1 MRETVNQYE
10 PLTNMAS
17 KRHSRMDLI
26 VHHLWIFMGFC
37 HMTPILTPSCW
48 AQQGEFAERL
58 LSDPGEKGAA
68 KNRVPELGIP
78 NKREST

>member
-1 MRETVNQYE
+1 
-10 PLTNMAS
+10 
-17 KRHSRMDLI
+17 
-26 VHHLWIFMGFC
+26 
-37 HMTPILTPSCW
+37 MTPILTPSCW

-58 LSDPGEKGAA
+58 LSDPGEKGAV